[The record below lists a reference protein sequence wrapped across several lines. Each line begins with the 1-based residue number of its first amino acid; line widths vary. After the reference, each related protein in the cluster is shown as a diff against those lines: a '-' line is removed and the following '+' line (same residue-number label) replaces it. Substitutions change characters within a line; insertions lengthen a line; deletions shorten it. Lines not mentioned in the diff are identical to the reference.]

1 MLKIWSGPFR
11 DDCITD
17 VNLYFKTHKK
27 SDWFNHNWVRKVIK
41 DIDRV
46 DAIQDEYMIS
56 PVIGAMS
63 PNDLSSG
70 CKCLIMMYN
79 LPDSNVYASR
89 CGDNCAKY
97 IVELSRQRDVTITL
111 HHAMLFN
118 IDFEGKIMNTGQ
130 EFNTYKGY
138 VNAFLD
144 WRYGP
149 ANDRSKWHPARY

>member
-1 MLKIWSGPFR
+1 
-11 DDCITD
+11 
-17 VNLYFKTHKK
+17 
-27 SDWFNHNWVRKVIK
+27 
-41 DIDRV
+41 
-46 DAIQDEYMIS
+46 
-56 PVIGAMS
+56 
-63 PNDLSSG
+63 
-70 CKCLIMMYN
+70 MYN

-118 IDFEGKIMNTGQ
+118 IDFEGMIMNTGQ